1 MSHLS
6 SPPRTLQAI
15 NWMKPLRA
23 FLFSQAHGGDW
34 ASNAFRELEPLIDAA
49 RVALSVENASA
60 AIHVGFWRP
69 ETQKI
74 AELAQAWPGTL
85 LLSDAAVGSLPPPV
99 IVSSL
104 PVGVVDGLCF
114 RLALAGYGYEIAD
127 PSHPSVKDL
136 QSVAAPALRTLGDFE
151 PRGWVERFLEAQ
163 PQFEQTLRS
172 ADIWDDESYIAN
184 EHVLDTSNRHII
196 GIARYT
202 LIAGEK
208 PSASGILNN
217 LHACPPWFLNDKLQ
231 NLNTTVR
238 MANVFK
244 GHNLST
250 VAHIAAKGYNG
261 LLKLPNLGQGSV
273 HGLGKLLYEAL
284 INGDALKRKTS
295 KLHDEVDPKAL
306 VDYGP
311 NSKLSA
317 IDDDIQDGLLKISRH
332 DAALSLIDGIVEA
345 AQCLNE
351 NERGIFAARLGFRC
365 EPHTLQQISD
375 QIGVSRERVRQIE
388 VKIFKKIRRHLFWE
402 SLAERLDGL
411 LAERASPLLLGGISA
426 IDPWFKGAEELE
438 NSLAEIFKHLF
449 PERFSILKIDDVSI
463 ITHLSTEEWT
473 HAVDSGKSLLREMV
487 SEKPT
492 EEYVRLQIEA
502 LLSDKGAELRE
513 TLWRQVSSFALWTNR
528 AGDAKRLSGY
538 GRTAEAVVSAI
549 LEEAGMPLHYSEIE
563 RRASRYEDRKFEAR
577 RLHHAAAS
585 VGMLYARGTYG
596 LFSHCPLSKDEI
608 DLIVSEVEDIVS
620 SGDATRQWHTSEL
633 MDELLDRGLDFDGRI
648 SKYIINIA
656 LQNSESLV
664 YMKRMVW
671 GLRGSWSGSAASRLD
686 LRQAVMALLESE
698 GAPMSTSEIREKL
711 FSGRGVNSHFQI
723 HAAGNLIR
731 IGTSKWGL
739 ADRDV
744 QLKDPAAYFEMIEK
758 HLEETREGIHVSEV
772 SSVLGDLDEDTSKA
786 FFGYCKGK
794 GLRIDRAQYLYPATW
809 PSSRRVWPNV
819 AVRMALEN
827 SPAEGSTLDDIFNAV
842 RRLTKRDFKKFQI
855 SQILVVMEGAVFD
868 PTTEK
873 WRIDRNT
880 ALDTE
885 TEDELEQGM

>member
-1 MSHLS
+1 
-6 SPPRTLQAI
+6 
-15 NWMKPLRA
+15 MKPLRA

-34 ASNAFRELEPLIDAA
+34 ASSAFRELEPLIDAA
-49 RVALSVENASA
+49 RTALSAENASA

-85 LLSDAAVGSLPPPV
+85 LLSDAAIGSLPPPV
-99 IVSSL
+99 KVSAL
-104 PVGVVDGLCF
+104 PVGEIEGLNF
-114 RLALAGYGYEIAD
+114 RLALSGFGYEIAD
-127 PSHPSVKDL
+127 PSHPSVKTL
-136 QSVAAPALRTLGDFE
+136 QSVAAPALRTLGAFE
-151 PRGWVERFLEAQ
+151 PRGWVEQMLEAQ
-163 PQFEQTLRS
+163 PQFEQALRI
-172 ADIWDDESYIAN
+172 ADIWDDESYLAN
-184 EHVLDTSNRHII
+184 EHSLDTANRHTI
-196 GIARYT
+196 GMARYT
-202 LIAGEK
+202 LISGER

-217 LHACPPWFLNDKLQ
+217 LHACPPWFLDEKLQ
-231 NLNTTVR
+231 NLDTTVR
-238 MANVFK
+238 MANVFN
-244 GHNLST
+244 GHNLSS

-284 INGDALKRKTS
+284 INGDALKRKPS
-295 KLHDEVDPKAL
+295 KLLGLGEVDPEVF
-306 VDYGP
+306 VDDGP
-311 NSKLSA
+311 ESKPPA
-317 IDDDIQDGLLKISRH
+317 IENDIQDGLLRISRR
-332 DAALSLIDGIVEA
+332 DAAPCLVDGIVEA

-375 QIGVSRERVRQIE
+375 QIGLSRERVRQIE
-388 VKIFKKIRRHLFWE
+388 VKIFKKVQRHLFWE

-411 LAERASPLLLGGISA
+411 LVERTSPLLLAGITA
-426 IDPWFKGAEELE
+426 LDPWFKGAEELE
-438 NSLAEIFKHLF
+438 NSWTEIFKHLF
-449 PERFSILKIDDVSI
+449 PERFSILKIDDVPI
-463 ITHLSTEEWT
+463 VTHLSNEDWNY
-473 HAVDSGKSLLREMV
+473 AFDSGKTLLREMV
-487 SEKPT
+487 DEKPT

-502 LLSDKGAELRE
+502 LLSDRGAELRE
-513 TLWRQVSSFALWTNR
+513 TLWRQVSSFALWANR
-528 AGDAKRLSGY
+528 AGDTNRLSGY

-563 RRASRYEDRKFEAR
+563 RRASKFEGRKFEAR

-608 DLIVSEVEDIVS
+608 DLIVSEVEDIIS
-620 SGDATRQWHTSEL
+620 SGDTNRQWHTSEL

-656 LQNSESLV
+656 LRNSELLV

-671 GLRGSWSGSAASRLD
+671 GLRGSWAESAASRLD

-744 QLKDPAAYFEMIEK
+744 QLKNPAAYFEMIEK
-758 HLEETREGIHVSEV
+758 HLLDTHEGIHVSEV
-772 SSVLGDLDEDTSKA
+772 STVLGDLDEDTSKA

-794 GLRIDRAQYLYPATW
+794 GLRIDRAQYLYPSTW
-809 PSSRRVWPNV
+809 PNSRRVWPNV
-819 AVRMALEN
+819 AVRMALES
-827 SPAEGSTLDDIFNAV
+827 SPAEGSTLDEIFSTV
-842 RRLTKRDFKKFQI
+842 CRLTKRDFKKFQI
-855 SQILVVMEGAVFD
+855 SQILVVMEDSVFD

-873 WRIDRNT
+873 WRIDKELMSV
-880 ALDTE
+880 AE
-885 TEDELEQGM
+885 PEEELEQGM